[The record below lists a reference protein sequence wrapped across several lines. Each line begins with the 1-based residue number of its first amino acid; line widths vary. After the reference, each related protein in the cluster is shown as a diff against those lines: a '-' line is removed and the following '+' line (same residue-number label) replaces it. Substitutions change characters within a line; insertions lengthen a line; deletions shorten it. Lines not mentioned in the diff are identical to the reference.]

1 MKLGKAELPEPALCG
16 CITGSSPSE
25 MLKGMKKAKKL
36 GADCVELRVDWMEEK
51 EGWERLLSW
60 DFPKILTNRPLR
72 EGGKFG
78 GPEEERVAVLLQ
90 GIELG
95 VDAVD
100 VEASTPPELLRRILK
115 AAKQKGTSTIL
126 SLHDFSWTPSLG
138 QLQKKVEELSKL
150 DANYLKIVT
159 MAKKPE
165 DSVTILN
172 LLVSHRGKPLIAFCM
187 GEEGRVSRLSA
198 ALLGCPLIYT
208 SVENR
213 TAPGQLEL
221 GLMRGLLQKLGVRK

>member
-1 MKLGKAELPEPALCG
+1 MKLGKVELSTPALCG
-16 CITGSSPSE
+16 CITGSDPAE
-25 MLKGMKKAKKL
+25 MLEGMKKAKKL
-36 GADCVELRVDWMEEK
+36 GADCVELRIDWMEKRER
-51 EGWERLLSW
+51 WERLLSW

-72 EGGKFG
+72 EGGKFD
-78 GPEEERVAVLLQ
+78 GPEEERTAALLR

-100 VEASTPPELLRRILK
+100 VEASTPSPLLKEVLK
-115 AAKQKGTSTIL
+115 KARERGTSTIL
-126 SLHDFSWTPSLG
+126 SFHDFSGTPSLS
-138 QLQKKVEELSKL
+138 QLQKRVRELSKSG
-150 DANYLKIVT
+150 ANYLKIVT

-198 ALLGCPLIYT
+198 ALLGCPLVYT
-208 SVENR
+208 SVENQ

-221 GLMRGLLQKLGVRK
+221 RLMRELLQKLGVRK